1 MAGDTGFIGAHKY
14 CIVIFGIFVEKFPP
28 DKVGYHISGNVP
40 VLHQIGVDPAH
51 IGVERGQGKGL
62 GWCLCRFGCT
72 GVHLIQKH
80 GDRLRVS
87 TIVKKADETDGIATL
102 ATVMVKPLATT
113 NGDAVVRGQTFVPTG
128 GEQFLASLPEKIFQV
143 HGGSPFL
150 LFFCEVNIG

>member
-1 MAGDTGFIGAHKY
+1 M
-14 CIVIFGIFVEKFPP
+14 
-28 DKVGYHISGNVP
+28 
-40 VLHQIGVDPAH
+40 LHQIGVDPAH
-51 IGVERGQGKGL
+51 IGVDGGQGKGL
-62 GWCLCRFGCT
+62 GWCLCRFGRT

-102 ATVMVKPLATT
+102 TTVMVKPLATT

-128 GEQFLASLPEKIFQV
+128 GEQFLTSLPEKIFQV
-143 HGGSPFL
+143 YGGSPFL